1 MELFAQEQPFNKKL
15 NCVSMPEC
23 KVYEI
28 PEENGINMLNN
39 SDSCAFTITELEV
52 WEIIEQ

>member
-1 MELFAQEQPFNKKL
+1 MEDRE
-15 NCVSMPEC
+15 
-23 KVYEI
+23 VYEI
-28 PEENGINMLNN
+28 PNENGINMLNN

>member
-1 MELFAQEQPFNKKL
+1 MD
-15 NCVSMPEC
+15 EC
-23 KVYEI
+23 EVYEI
-28 PEENGINMLNN
+28 PLENGINMLNN